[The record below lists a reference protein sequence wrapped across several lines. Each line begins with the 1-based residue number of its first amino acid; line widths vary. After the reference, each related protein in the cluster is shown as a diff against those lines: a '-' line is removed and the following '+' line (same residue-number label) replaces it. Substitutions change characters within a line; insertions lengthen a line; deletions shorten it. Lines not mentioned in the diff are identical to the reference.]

1 MRSDTYFQR
10 VAVGGFAAL
19 FGLVVTCTTAL
30 AQGTGTIAGTVEDRQ
45 NGQPIPGAAV
55 VVDGT
60 DVTTVANGVG
70 RFEIGKV
77 PAGQRTLLISAP
89 GYLEFRVPNVIV
101 SAGQTAVLAAEL
113 ELTPNFMELVQVT
126 ATKSALSI
134 GEVAAQATIV
144 EREDIERKGDQ
155 TLTQAIGN
163 TPGVFVS
170 TQLGIFES
178 VLMRGLPRQGNEF
191 SNTLLLIDGVPQT
204 NSGNDARVVALPI
217 NDASSV
223 EVVRGPNSALYGRTA
238 IGGAVNVLTA
248 EPTATPEVAA
258 AFTGGQHGMAKGVF
272 SASGPVEQWGGF
284 YVSAANER
292 SGGYWVNR
300 TTDDFVMGNTALYA
314 KLRFVP
320 DERSFGAISV
330 NRVISENSTPTNE
343 PVVDGRLL
351 HEIEPGFKRFTNFN
365 IPGRN
370 YQQREGRVTFNY
382 TRQLTPWARLVEVF
396 GYRAV
401 QLKFDEDGDFIGTPI
416 DLATHTVTMYPFSQ
430 QQDEDVYYQEARIEF
445 DGTTGS
451 VTHGMTVGGSYE
463 RNEGQI
469 ASDFIFNDP
478 DLFGFAIDYLNPV
491 IPDRN
496 EWQHF
501 EGSRVYNLGI
511 SALFGQ
517 YMLEPAPRLL
527 LTAGGRYDRLAMDVT
542 RAGASL
548 VAETFDAFSPKVSAT
563 VKLMDTGSAGPALN
577 AYGAYSQSFLPP
589 RRPSSLTPADVD
601 LNLEPEDIAN
611 YEAGLKGSF
620 LDNRLSVDAAVF
632 RMIED
637 GVVLSRRVGP
647 FFLPTNA
654 GRRNY
659 KGVETGVAMAFTP
672 GVSAYV
678 NSSIYR
684 HRFGDFVIQSD
695 DGDTA
700 LTGNRLRMS
709 PDYIVN
715 WGLSVTPIPNVDASV
730 DVKHVSDVQGNDDN
744 SFGLSSYTVV
754 DAAVSVGRGPLR
766 ISSQHTT
773 C

>member
-1 MRSDTYFQR
+1 MRCDTCFQR

-70 RFEIGKV
+70 RFEIGNV

-191 SNTLLLIDGVPQT
+191 TNTLLLIDGVPQT

-223 EVVRGPNSALYGRTA
+223 
-238 IGGAVNVLTA
+238 
-248 EPTATPEVAA
+248 
-258 AFTGGQHGMAKGVF
+258 
-272 SASGPVEQWGGF
+272 
-284 YVSAANER
+284 
-292 SGGYWVNR
+292 
-300 TTDDFVMGNTALYA
+300 
-314 KLRFVP
+314 
-320 DERSFGAISV
+320 
-330 NRVISENSTPTNE
+330 
-343 PVVDGRLL
+343 
-351 HEIEPGFKRFTNFN
+351 
-365 IPGRN
+365 
-370 YQQREGRVTFNY
+370 
-382 TRQLTPWARLVEVF
+382 
-396 GYRAV
+396 
-401 QLKFDEDGDFIGTPI
+401 
-416 DLATHTVTMYPFSQ
+416 
-430 QQDEDVYYQEARIEF
+430 YYQEARIEF

-463 RNEGQI
+463 PNEGQI

-700 LTGNRLRMS
+700 LTSNRLRMS

-715 WGLSVTPIPNVDASV
+715 WGLSVTLIPNVDASV

-766 ISSQHTT
+766 ITLAAHNVLNEEYYWNGDGESADPASPRQVLVTT
-773 C
+773 SVRFR